1 VEVRVPDP
9 AFTRSAR
16 ARANFRLA
24 IRIALVLAALL
35 WVVQLVN
42 VMLDLDPGDL
52 GVRPRTP
59 GGLVGILT
67 APLAHGDFAHL
78 LANSPA
84 IVVLGTVMLTLYPKS
99 AVRVLPAVYLLPGVA
114 VWLFGQAGTTHVGA
128 SGLVYGLAAYVFV
141 AGIIRRDR
149 RAIAASML
157 VAFMYGALVW
167 GLVPIRPRLSWET
180 HLAAAI
186 VGVAMALVLRHLD
199 PVPVVRYAW
208 EGEDDWP
215 DDRRGLPGTG
225 DDGSAPNVPDDG
237 DPAANPPAEPR
248 TPPPTL
254 H

>member
-9 AFTRSAR
+9 AFTRSDR

-24 IRIALVLAALL
+24 VRIALALVAIL
-35 WVVQLVN
+35 WLVQFVN
-42 VMLDLDPGDL
+42 WALDVNPGDL

-59 GGLVGILT
+59 AGLPGILS
-67 APLAHGDFAHL
+67 APLAHGDFAHI

-84 IVVLGTVMLTLYPKS
+84 VVVLVTVMLTLYPQS
-99 AVRVLPAVYLLPGVA
+99 ALRVFPAVYLLPGVA
-114 VWLFGQAGTTHVGA
+114 VWLFGEAGTAHLGA

-141 AGIIRRDR
+141 AGVLRRDR

-167 GLVPIRPRLSWET
+167 GLVPIRPRMSWET

-186 VGVAMALVLRHLD
+186 VGAAMAIALRHLD

-215 DDRRGLPGTG
+215 
-225 DDGSAPNVPDDG
+225 PDDAG
-237 DPAANPPAEPR
+237 VATDAAAPHTDPDA
-248 TPPPTL
+248 TPPRL